1 MNNFP
6 KGFEPS
12 FNKPR
17 FSAAQFTKDAVLFV
31 GISIM
36 VAGILGVCAIGLF
49 GGAL

>member
-6 KGFEPS
+6 KDFNPY

-17 FSAAQFTKDAVLFV
+17 FSAVQFTKDAVLFI
-31 GISIM
+31 GTAAM